1 MTERYKNFINNKWVD
16 PVTEKYFESTSP
28 ANNDEILGLFA
39 SSNAQD
45 ANIAI
50 NSAYDGFQ
58 NWKKTS
64 QIARGEYLYK
74 ASSWLEQNSSRYAE
88 AITKECGKSILE
100 ANGEVGRSIA
110 LLKYYAAQGSDPM
123 GDVVPSVNPNI
134 LLYTTKV
141 PIGVVGLITPWNF
154 PLAIPI
160 WKMAP
165 AIVFGNTIVHK
176 PASSTPL
183 LGKMIAEMWEA
194 SGLPGGVYN
203 LVTGSGSELGDSI
216 IDHPY
221 TSALSFTGSTYIGQ
235 SIAVKCAKNGMKYQ
249 LEMGGKNP
257 IIVMPD
263 ANLEQAAEITL
274 SGAMKY
280 SGQKCTATSRAIVS
294 KEIKKDFTEILLNKF
309 KNLKV
314 GDGMDSENVVVPVI
328 DKKSLTNIS
337 EKIKAGVDEGSRLI
351 FGGEILKDNNYEKGN
366 YVQPTLFDNVDPK
379 SLIATEE
386 IFGPVLGL
394 IDAEDYDQ
402 SIKIANDTSY
412 GLSAGIFTS
421 NLNLAMEFANN
432 IDAGIVKI
440 NGETAGVEP
449 QVPFGGMKES
459 SSGAREQGK
468 SAVEFFTQ
476 TKTIYVERS
485 A

>member
-1 MTERYKNFINNKWVD
+1 
-16 PVTEKYFESTSP
+16 
-28 ANNDEILGLFA
+28 
-39 SSNAQD
+39 
-45 ANIAI
+45 
-50 NSAYDGFQ
+50 
-58 NWKKTS
+58 
-64 QIARGEYLYK
+64 
-74 ASSWLEQNSSRYAE
+74 
-88 AITKECGKSILE
+88 
-100 ANGEVGRSIA
+100 
-110 LLKYYAAQGSDPM
+110 
-123 GDVVPSVNPNI
+123 
-134 LLYTTKV
+134 
-141 PIGVVGLITPWNF
+141 
-154 PLAIPI
+154 
-160 WKMAP
+160 
-165 AIVFGNTIVHK
+165 
-176 PASSTPL
+176 
-183 LGKMIAEMWEA
+183 
-194 SGLPGGVYN
+194 
-203 LVTGSGSELGDSI
+203 
-216 IDHPY
+216 
-221 TSALSFTGSTYIGQ
+221 
-235 SIAVKCAKNGMKYQ
+235 MKYQ

-294 KEIKKDFTEILLNKF
+294 KDVKKDFTEILLNKF
-309 KNLKV
+309 KELKV

-337 EKIKAGVDEGSRLI
+337 EKIKAGINEGSRLI
-351 FGGEILKDNNYEKGN
+351 FGGEILDDHDYKNGN

-394 IDAEDYDQ
+394 IDADDYEQ
-402 SIKIANDTSY
+402 CIKIANDTSY

-432 IDAGIVKI
+432 INAGIVKI

-468 SAVEFFTQ
+468 SAVDFFTQ

>member
-1 MTERYKNFINNKWVD
+1 
-16 PVTEKYFESTSP
+16 
-28 ANNDEILGLFA
+28 
-39 SSNAQD
+39 
-45 ANIAI
+45 
-50 NSAYDGFQ
+50 
-58 NWKKTS
+58 
-64 QIARGEYLYK
+64 
-74 ASSWLEQNSSRYAE
+74 
-88 AITKECGKSILE
+88 
-100 ANGEVGRSIA
+100 
-110 LLKYYAAQGSDPM
+110 
-123 GDVVPSVNPNI
+123 
-134 LLYTTKV
+134 
-141 PIGVVGLITPWNF
+141 
-154 PLAIPI
+154 
-160 WKMAP
+160 MAP

-309 KNLKV
+309 KDLKV

-328 DKKSLTNIS
+328 DKKSLTN
-337 EKIKAGVDEGSRLI
+337 L
-351 FGGEILKDNNYEKGN
+351 
-366 YVQPTLFDNVDPK
+366 
-379 SLIATEE
+379 SLIH
-386 IFGPVLGL
+386 I
-394 IDAEDYDQ
+394 
-402 SIKIANDTSY
+402 
-412 GLSAGIFTS
+412 
-421 NLNLAMEFANN
+421 
-432 IDAGIVKI
+432 
-440 NGETAGVEP
+440 
-449 QVPFGGMKES
+449 
-459 SSGAREQGK
+459 
-468 SAVEFFTQ
+468 
-476 TKTIYVERS
+476 
-485 A
+485 